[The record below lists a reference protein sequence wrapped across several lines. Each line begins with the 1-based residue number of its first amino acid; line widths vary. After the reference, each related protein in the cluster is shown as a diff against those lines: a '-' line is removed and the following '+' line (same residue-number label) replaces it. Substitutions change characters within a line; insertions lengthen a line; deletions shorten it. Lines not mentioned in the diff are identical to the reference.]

1 MLVFAY
7 RLNDWS
13 SLQSILK
20 ILHVLLDEII
30 SNSFYLMFISVTPS
44 VCLSVSVSAWC
55 LITKDHKIYKN
66 VTNLLRVW
74 LLQI

>member
-30 SNSFYLMFISVTPS
+30 STSF
-44 VCLSVSVSAWC
+44 
-55 LITKDHKIYKN
+55 
-66 VTNLLRVW
+66 
-74 LLQI
+74 